1 METSNN
7 PENKELNEQ
16 SEQQVEVVDRA
27 EQQRRRNEQMKLQRE
42 KHIQR
47 IKEHYVEVLMSQTT
61 WSEEEAK
68 QQLEE
73 NNFNVMECVRK
84 FMGIPNKK
92 ANEDESQTRTT
103 INQGIYKNIRSMMD
117 EASYRYEKRKEM
129 EERLQ
134 AIRDS
139 YSQRQSQ
146 GQTNVED

>member
-1 METSNN
+1 
-7 PENKELNEQ
+7 
-16 SEQQVEVVDRA
+16 
-27 EQQRRRNEQMKLQRE
+27 
-42 KHIQR
+42 
-47 IKEHYVEVLMSQTT
+47 
-61 WSEEEAK
+61 
-68 QQLEE
+68 
-73 NNFNVMECVRK
+73 MECVRK

>member
-16 SEQQVEVVDRA
+16 PIEEVDRA
-27 EQQRRRNEQMKLQRE
+27 EQLRKRNEEIK
-42 KHIQR
+42 KHQENRIKR

-61 WSEEEAK
+61 WTEEEAK
-68 QQLEE
+68 QHLEE
-73 NNFNVMECVRK
+73 NNYNVMDCVRK
-84 FMGIPNKK
+84 FMKIPNKK
-92 ANEDESQTRTT
+92 ANEDETQTKTT

-134 AIRDS
+134 TIRDS
-139 YSQRQSQ
+139 YSQSQ
-146 GQTNVED
+146 GQGEGQTNVEN